1 MLDNKKP
8 ESKELL
14 NLSRALDNHGIEKNN
29 LKQSSKPNLTVREI
43 AGINTDDL
51 KNQAFLS
58 QVAEKLQS
66 QSKDIGLQIVQQRMH
81 HDAWKQRTHTLQECI
96 KGIDLINSLG
106 PSDSPSRKKCEE
118 VLLGSENK
126 TLARFFQEAKQ
137 QSDQIKSLTMKI
149 GECLYKIQK
158 DCDYLK
164 EIEKVSKQ
172 TYNSIRGEVTRKDR
186 TIGQAELEAYQKQVS
201 KVLEAYSKAE
211 TSLGKMRE
219 MVDKCKQA
227 NNILRDFNIGYKD
240 DSKFSIDSTSS
251 SIEKIEKN
259 IRLHQDKYSELAEKL
274 RMYQPSQE
282 IALESIPD
290 NKRVERIKTKLAE
303 YYPEAAR
310 DMPEILNTLAIAK
323 DILMNQAYCD
333 EIMVNL
339 QKEMK
344 EQGVSLQ
351 AILQKSE
358 RERGYGDLEQ
368 PENERKT
375 YVNAI
380 HFLKP
385 DEFSELAKN
394 GFLTFDAGVTLKHG
408 PYSHRLQLNIL
419 GHAYKEEK
427 IKTDPVKLYKE
438 MQDRRFINTEQSEYT
453 VWVDIFDGFQLPR
466 AFSVAGLP
474 KDPSAWQ
481 KMHLQ
486 AYSNPFFVTEHPIE
500 TLPPGPL
507 KKELALTRLR
517 QLHFGLDSIVDTDT
531 LSRRIQSKII
541 KIEQERI
548 RKIKTLTGEYSDIDR
563 EIQAK
568 KAQLKEEL
576 KGMNLEQLEQ
586 RYITLGRK
594 VPADFD
600 LEGDYGKSKDKIIR
614 DSSSNKSALDKEK

>member
-1 MLDNKKP
+1 MLESKKP

-14 NLSRALDNHGIEKNN
+14 NLSRTLDNHGIEKKN
-29 LKQSSKPNLTVREI
+29 LKQFSKPNPTVREM
-43 AGINTDDL
+43 AGITTDDL

-58 QVAEKLQS
+58 RVAEKLQS
-66 QSKDIGLQIVQQRMH
+66 QSEAIGLQIVQQRMH
-81 HDAWKQRTHTLQECI
+81 HNAWKQRTHTLKECI
-96 KGIDLINSLG
+96 KGIDLINSLIT
-106 PSDSPSRKKCEE
+106 SDSSSRKRYEE

-126 TLARFFQEAKQ
+126 TLVQFFQEAKQ
-137 QSDQIKSLTMKI
+137 QSDQIKSLTMKYKAI

-158 DCDYLK
+158 HCDYLK
-164 EIEKVSKQ
+164 EIENISTK
-172 TYNSIRGEVTRKDR
+172 TYDSIHKEVERTDR
-186 TIGQAELEAYQKQVS
+186 TIGKAELEAYQKQVS

-211 TSLGKMRE
+211 TPLGKMRE

-274 RMYQPSQE
+274 CTYQPSQE

-290 NKRVERIKTKLAE
+290 NKRVERIKTKLEE

-310 DMPEILNTLAIAK
+310 DMPEIVRDLAIAK
-323 DILMNQAYCD
+323 DIFMNQSYCD
-333 EIMVNL
+333 TIMVAL
-339 QKEMK
+339 QDEMK
-344 EQGVSLQ
+344 KQGVSLNE
-351 AILQKSE
+351 ILQRSE

-385 DEFSELAKN
+385 DEFSQLAKN
-394 GFLTFDAGVTLKHG
+394 GFLTFDAGVTLRHG

-419 GHAYKEEK
+419 HHAYEEKK
-427 IKTDPVKLYKE
+427 IKTNPVELYKK
-438 MQDRRFINTEQSEYT
+438 MTDQKFINTDQSEYT

-474 KDPSAWQ
+474 EDPSAWQ
-481 KMHLQ
+481 QTHVQ
-486 AYSNPFFVTEHPIE
+486 AYSTPFFVTEHPIE
-500 TLPPGPL
+500 TLPQGPL

-517 QLHFGLDSIVDTDT
+517 QLHFGLDSVVDVDT
-531 LSRRIQSKII
+531 LSKRIQSKII
-541 KIEQERI
+541 EIEQD
-548 RKIKTLTGEYSDIDR
+548 KISKINTLTGEYSDS
-563 EIQAK
+563 ELQAK
-568 KAQLKEEL
+568 KAQLEEEL

-586 RYITLGRK
+586 RYIALGRK
-594 VPADFD
+594 VPASFD
-600 LEGDYGKSKDKIIR
+600 LEGDYGKSRDKIIR
-614 DSSSNKSALDKEK
+614 ESSSV